1 MVAFPPSPQRIQTLE
16 ALRAQI
22 ERLERGAARSSGA
35 EGPVHPGNPAG
46 SGDPRCET
54 SGVEAPPGAPR
65 GATAPAT
72 DVGLPPTDG
81 VLPPTDV
88 VPTGW
93 PSVDAWLPG
102 GVPRGLVTEWFG
114 LPEEAGLPEEG
125 PAAGGP
131 RVPEPPTAS
140 SKAGSPMAERTK
152 ARASKTGGA
161 PSDAWT
167 PPLSL
172 LVHLAHQVLSA
183 PLAGAAGEGHGSGRT
198 GPVLWI
204 GRRVWPYGRALVR
217 AGPKGARL
225 LARSLFVAMP
235 DDVAGPRGRRA
246 SEGVASEAVKSE
258 MGARLWALDLALRCR
273 AVAAVVAD
281 GRGFAM
287 AASRRLQVA
296 AEAGHAFVVLARPP
310 DEFDVPSAA
319 AVRFVVTRTAID
331 ADARPGAPR
340 SCAWSL
346 TLRRAKGAAARTRA
360 SVVSPSATSPPSP
373 SSPFPSLSSPSLSS
387 PSLSSPSLS
396 LRDSSLRTALGPEGP
411 AVVLVW
417 DAVHGVIE
425 QGTVPAAAGGGE
437 RFHPGARDPAEE
449 WGHAGEWGHAATDPG
464 VVPAVVLDR
473 PLAATTHASGS
484 GDVLPD
490 AGRPD
495 AGRPE
500 AGRPETGRP
509 AEARRRRRTRAR
521 R

>member
-22 ERLERGAARSSGA
+22 ERLERGATRSSGS
-35 EGPVHPGNPAG
+35 EGPVRPGNPAG
-46 SGDPRCET
+46 WGDSRCVT
-54 SGVEAPPGAPR
+54 SGVEALPGAPR
-65 GATAPAT
+65 ATAP
-72 DVGLPPTDG
+72 PPTNG
-81 VLPPTDV
+81 VLPATDI

-114 LPEEAGLPEEG
+114 LPEASGVGAPDPAEEG
-125 PAAGGP
+125 PAAAGP
-131 RVPEPPTAS
+131 RVPEPPIAN
-140 SKAGSPMAERTK
+140 SKAGS
-152 ARASKTGGA
+152 SKTGISRTGSSKA
-161 PSDAWT
+161 RESRATGSPPDAWT

-172 LVHLAHQVLSA
+172 LVHLAHQVLSV
-183 PLAGAAGEGHGSGRT
+183 PPAGATGEDHGWGRT

-225 LARSLFVAMP
+225 LARSLFVAIP
-235 DDVAGPRGRRA
+235 DDVAGSRGR
-246 SEGVASEAVKSE
+246 VASEA
-258 MGARLWALDLALRCR
+258 GARLWALDLALRCR

-310 DEFDVPSAA
+310 EEFDVPSAA

-346 TLRRAKGAAARTRA
+346 TLRRAKGAAARMRA
-360 SVVSPSATSPPSP
+360 AVVSPAVVSPAVVSPAALSPPSP
-373 SSPFPSLSSPSLSS
+373 SSS
-387 PSLSSPSLS
+387 
-396 LRDSSLRTALGPEGP
+396 SSLRASSLRMAHGPEGP

-425 QGTVPAAAGGGE
+425 QGTVPAFAGGGA
-437 RFHPGARDPAEE
+437 RVHPGER
-449 WGHAGEWGHAATDPG
+449 GHAEPHVNAATDPG

-473 PLAATTHASGS
+473 PLAAATHASGS
-484 GDVLPD
+484 GGVRSDTAHSD
-490 AGRPD
+490 AGRSD
-495 AGRPE
+495 ASHSDI
-500 AGRPETGRP
+500 GRP
-509 AEARRRRRTRAR
+509 AEARRRRRTRTR

>member
-1 MVAFPPSPQRIQTLE
+1 MS
-16 ALRAQI
+16 AL
-22 ERLERGAARSSGA
+22 
-35 EGPVHPGNPAG
+35 
-46 SGDPRCET
+46 DPT
-54 SGVEAPPGAPR
+54 
-65 GATAPAT
+65 
-72 DVGLPPTDG
+72 
-81 VLPPTDV
+81 
-88 VPTGW
+88 
-93 PSVDAWLPG
+93 
-102 GVPRGLVTEWFG
+102 
-114 LPEEAGLPEEG
+114 EEG
-125 PAAGGP
+125 SEAGGP
-131 RVPEPPTAS
+131 RVPEPPTAR

-152 ARASKTGGA
+152 ARASKTAGA

-217 AGPKGARL
+217 AGPRGARL

-235 DDVAGPRGRRA
+235 DDVAGARGR
-246 SEGVASEAVKSE
+246 VASEAVKSE
-258 MGARLWALDLALRCR
+258 SGARLWALDLALRCR
-273 AVAAVVAD
+273 AVAAVMAD
-281 GRGFAM
+281 GRGFTM

-296 AEAGHAFVVLARPP
+296 AEAGHAFVVLARPSE
-310 DEFDVPSAA
+310 EFDVPSAA

-340 SCAWSL
+340 PCAWSIA
-346 TLRRAKGAAARTRA
+346 LRRAKGAAARTRA
-360 SVVSPSATSPPSP
+360 SVVSPAATSPP
-373 SSPFPSLSSPSLSS
+373 
-387 PSLSSPSLS
+387 SPSLS

-425 QGTVPAAAGGGE
+425 RGTVPALAGGGE
-437 RFHPGARDPAEE
+437 RFHPGERGSAEE
-449 WGHAGEWGHAATDPG
+449 RSHAATDPG

-473 PLAATTHASGS
+473 PLAATTHARGS
-484 GDVLPD
+484 G
-490 AGRPD
+490 A
-495 AGRPE
+495 ARPE
-500 AGRPETGRP
+500 AGRPETGRPDAGLPDVGRP

>member
-1 MVAFPPSPQRIQTLE
+1 M
-16 ALRAQI
+16 
-22 ERLERGAARSSGA
+22 
-35 EGPVHPGNPAG
+35 
-46 SGDPRCET
+46 
-54 SGVEAPPGAPR
+54 
-65 GATAPAT
+65 
-72 DVGLPPTDG
+72 LPPTDG

-102 GVPRGLVTEWFG
+102 GVPRGLVIEWFG
-114 LPEEAGLPEEG
+114 LPEEAGLPEELGVSVLDPTEEG
-125 PAAGGP
+125 PATAGP
-131 RVPEPPTAS
+131 RVPEPPTAR
-140 SKAGSPMAERTK
+140 SKAGSSMAERTRAERTK
-152 ARASKTGGA
+152 ARASKTAGA

-217 AGPKGARL
+217 AGPRGARL

-235 DDVAGPRGRRA
+235 DDVAGARGR
-246 SEGVASEAVKSE
+246 VASEAVKSE
-258 MGARLWALDLALRCR
+258 RGARLWALDLALRCR

-281 GRGFAM
+281 GRGFTM

-310 DEFDVPSAA
+310 EEFDVPSAA

-340 SCAWSL
+340 PCAWSIA
-346 TLRRAKGAAARTRA
+346 LRRAKGAAARTRA
-360 SVVSPSATSPPSP
+360 SVVSPAATSTPSP
-373 SSPFPSLSSPSLSS
+373 SSSS

-425 QGTVPAAAGGGE
+425 RGTVPAAAGGGE
-437 RFHPGARDPAEE
+437 RFHPGERGSAEE
-449 WGHAGEWGHAATDPG
+449 RSHAATDPG

-473 PLAATTHASGS
+473 PLAATTHARGS

-495 AGRPE
+495 AGLPDV
-500 AGRPETGRP
+500 GRP